1 MSDTPGLASRGCL
14 RLNREPSILHP
25 RVYRGHTVPT
35 TREGAL
41 SGKGITLHD
50 ATSWA
55 LAQKTGSSSAKF
67 ILLRLADYA
76 GTDWSCYPSARK
88 LAQECEMGES
98 TVRQATKLLAEL
110 GLIRVFYR
118 YRPDGSQRSCR
129 YQLLPDGPDTMEPDA
144 DDWADRRQNLDAM
157 RQQPA
162 GGGPESGG
170 EPRQDLALIPSTDP
184 SPVDPSPVTPRA
196 PRSERGTRVPR
207 DFQPDEGMRAWF
219 VAEQLASVIDGRIEH
234 QKFMNYWLAKP
245 GRDGRKVDWRRTWMN
260 WMLEAAQRAGR
271 RPAAVP
277 LRSTTDEKV
286 AATLALAERFR
297 QEEAG

>member
-1 MSDTPGLASRGCL
+1 M
-14 RLNREPSILHP
+14 
-25 RVYRGHTVPT
+25 
-35 TREGAL
+35 
-41 SGKGITLHD
+41 HD
-50 ATSWA
+50 ATAWA
-55 LAQKTGSSSAKF
+55 LPQKTGSMSAKF
-67 ILLRLADYA
+67 VLLRLADYA
-76 GTDWSCYPSARK
+76 GTDWSCYPSVQK

-98 TVRQATKLLAEL
+98 TVRQATKLLTEL

-118 YRPDGSQRSCR
+118 HRKDGSRRSCR
-129 YQLLPDGPDTMEPDA
+129 YQLLPDGPDTAEPDA
-144 DDWADRRQNLDAM
+144 EDWADYRRIPADGMRQN
-157 RQQPA
+157 PA
-162 GGGPESGG
+162 GGPPESSG

-184 SPVDPSPVTPRA
+184 SPVDPSPVTRRA
-196 PRSERGTRVPR
+196 SRSERGTQVPE
-207 DFQPDEGMRAWF
+207 DFRPDEGMRAWF

-277 LRSTTDEKV
+277 LRSTTDERV